1 MLITRA
7 TASKTLSGA
16 ATFPSPASDTVARAG
31 LALRNDLTRPGSATG
46 YVLLVAKPQNGFL
59 LLWDTD
65 GDGYVESVA
74 RAETGVTPYPA
85 TPARRHAT
93 SRSSSQ

>member
-31 LALRNDLTRPGSATG
+31 LALRNDLTQAAGAACPPA
-46 YVLLVAKPQNGFL
+46 
-59 LLWDTD
+59 D
-65 GDGYVESVA
+65 GE
-74 RAETGVTPYPA
+74 PKL
-85 TPARRHAT
+85 
-93 SRSSSQ
+93 